1 MSSIYYIY
9 DQVVAYNLI
18 GYKSS
23 AGNFFQV
30 KFFRFGLRRAGTW
43 TEHERSSPLKNVFSR
58 EHASQKPSKRYYE
71 ALNASYVHRM
81 ANFEQTK
88 YTFKM
93 TSQFEVGF

>member
-1 MSSIYYIY
+1 MTQMIYGVNILYDTVLSVYMVMWLLLKLYI
-9 DQVVAYNLI
+9 
-18 GYKSS
+18 
-23 AGNFFQV
+23 
-30 KFFRFGLRRAGTW
+30 
-43 TEHERSSPLKNVFSR
+43 SR

-93 TSQFEVGF
+93 TSQTEGGFQNSYWLANENTASIWNPLWAKST

>member
-1 MSSIYYIY
+1 MDHIIWYTVLSVYM
-9 DQVVAYNLI
+9 VM
-18 GYKSS
+18 
-23 AGNFFQV
+23 
-30 KFFRFGLRRAGTW
+30 W
-43 TEHERSSPLKNVFSR
+43 FSR

-93 TSQFEVGF
+93 TSQTEVGFQTAHSQSESSINLETFLSQINIR

>member
-1 MSSIYYIY
+1 MDHIIWYTVLSVYM
-9 DQVVAYNLI
+9 VM
-18 GYKSS
+18 
-23 AGNFFQV
+23 
-30 KFFRFGLRRAGTW
+30 W
-43 TEHERSSPLKNVFSR
+43 FSR

-93 TSQFEVGF
+93 TSQTEGGFQNWLSNKNAALIWKPPWA